1 MQYHPDRSDDPRS
14 ATAFVLVNEAYEYLK
29 DPVRRLKGVHNS
41 PKTGR
46 ERDEEIRREKHDD
59 WDEYQKEAAR
69 QRAYRY
75 AQTSAEEF
83 SKSPIYRAAA
93 AIDKFYNYLFI
104 VIGLLIILI
113 PIFNIEELRNMDT
126 GEIDQLGIVAPF
138 IIGVCFVYG
147 IWYFIFKLKEEE
159 A

>member
-14 ATAFVLVNEAYEYLK
+14 AAAFVLVNEAYEYLK
-29 DPVRRLKGVHNS
+29 DPARRSKEVQTP

-46 ERDEEIRREKHDD
+46 ERDENIRKDKHDD
-59 WDEYQKEAAR
+59 WEEYQKEAAR

-75 AQTSAEEF
+75 AQASAEEF
-83 SKSPIYRAAA
+83 SNSRIYRAAA

-104 VIGLLIILI
+104 VIGLLIVLI
-113 PIFNIEELRNMDT
+113 PIFNIEELRDMNT
-126 GEIDQLGIVAPF
+126 GEVDQFGIVVPF
-138 IIGVCFVYG
+138 IIGVCFIYG
-147 IWYFIFKLKEEE
+147 IWYFVFKLNEEE